1 MRKLEYAPTTS
12 DAFSLQGSVEADA
25 ASVHSRLEAAAI
37 VLLSVLA
44 GLVLAIVWSFEVADG
59 VLGATIAN
67 TTLGVDAKTV
77 AIGAPLF
84 GIIFGFAAGLAAT
97 FTACNCVVFS
107 CVAPLVA
114 EKQTRQLSVPRVLGW
129 MVLGVLAVTMLYG
142 VVGVLLG
149 DSLPML
155 SSARLAIGSGAGYP
169 VRLVQSTVVFV
180 GLGAIF
186 MMWGLHMLQLVPG
199 PLHNF
204 SRDHPWFKP
213 LALGLMVGCFTVGR
227 PFPLFRK
234 AFEYAVDT
242 GNPGLSALV
251 LALHGLGNIA
261 AVVLLILILVYGT
274 GGRFQRW
281 ARRHPHGSMILT
293 AVSLLVGGTFFIAYW
308 GVRVPSLFGIGW
320 FPQMPYN

>member
-1 MRKLEYAPTTS
+1 MNKLEYSPSTS
-12 DAFSLQGSVEADA
+12 DSFGLHGSVAADA
-25 ASVHSRLEAAAI
+25 SSVHSRWEALFI
-37 VLLSVLA
+37 VLLSVAA

-59 VLGATIAN
+59 MLGATIAN
-67 TTLGVDAKTV
+67 TTLGVDAKAV
-77 AIGAPLF
+77 SIGGPLF

-114 EKQTRQLSVPRVLGW
+114 EKQTQRQSIVRVLGW
-129 MVLGVLAVTMLYG
+129 MVLGVLGVTMLYG
-142 VVGVLLG
+142 AIGVFLR
-149 DSLPML
+149 DSLPIL
-155 SSARLAIGSGAGYP
+155 SPARLAIGSGEGYP
-169 VRLVQSTVVFV
+169 VRLAQSTVVFV
-180 GLGAIF
+180 ILGAIF
-186 MMWGLHMLQLVPG
+186 VVWGLHILQLVAS
-199 PLHNF
+199 PLHRF
-204 SRDHPWFKP
+204 SSDHPWLKP
-213 LALGLMVGCFTVGR
+213 LAIGLMVGFFTVGR

-242 GNPGLSALV
+242 GNPVLSALV

-261 AVVLLILILVYGT
+261 VVVLLILLLVYGT

-281 ARRHPHGSMILT
+281 IRQHPHGVMILT
-293 AVSLLVGGTFFIAYW
+293 AVSMLVGGTFFIAYW